1 MWLVNKTSETKGW
14 LANSPISL
22 DIVHWLAVTCTL
34 YFEPCYTVMFCTSQ
48 SIKCNSKNNIN
59 SIIEAKCMGDD
70 LKWIHVPTAALMPSG
85 SSSWSFMGEKDTHNI
100 SQVSQR
106 NINYHRMAF
115 LISTSIPNFGITLLY
130 WLYMKTYKMIN
141 LEWNSKHLMI
151 GLEGNGLF
159 SFPRIPMFSIF
170 PEVDSDSREPKLTVS
185 QGTSLKV
192 IIWKF

>member
-1 MWLVNKTSETKGW
+1 
-14 LANSPISL
+14 
-22 DIVHWLAVTCTL
+22 
-34 YFEPCYTVMFCTSQ
+34 
-48 SIKCNSKNNIN
+48 
-59 SIIEAKCMGDD
+59 
-70 LKWIHVPTAALMPSG
+70 
-85 SSSWSFMGEKDTHNI
+85 
-100 SQVSQR
+100 
-106 NINYHRMAF
+106 
-115 LISTSIPNFGITLLY
+115 
-130 WLYMKTYKMIN
+130 MKTYKMIN

>member
-1 MWLVNKTSETKGW
+1 
-14 LANSPISL
+14 
-22 DIVHWLAVTCTL
+22 
-34 YFEPCYTVMFCTSQ
+34 
-48 SIKCNSKNNIN
+48 
-59 SIIEAKCMGDD
+59 MGDD
-70 LKWIHVPTAALMPSG
+70 LKWIRVPTAALMPSG
-85 SSSWSFMGEKDTHNI
+85 SSSWSFIGEKDTHNI